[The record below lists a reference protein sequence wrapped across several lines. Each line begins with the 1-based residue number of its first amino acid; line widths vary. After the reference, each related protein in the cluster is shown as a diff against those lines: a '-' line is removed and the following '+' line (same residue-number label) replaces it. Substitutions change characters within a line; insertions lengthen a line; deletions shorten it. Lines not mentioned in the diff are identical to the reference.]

1 MAFKAW
7 LGSDETQD
15 CGDDDIFDFLVGGVL
30 VVHYAEPGRWSQYYP
45 PGAWQRIAA
54 APNHRPGEP
63 LDRSVGPD
71 FD

>member
-1 MAFKAW
+1 MAFKVW
-7 LGSDETQD
+7 LGNDEPQD
-15 CGDDDIFDFLVGGVL
+15 CGDDDTYDFLVGGVL
-30 VVHYAEPGRWSQYYP
+30 VVRYAEPGGWSQYYP

-63 LDRSVGPD
+63 VDRRIGPA